1 MVDSDKNGINNNND
15 TVEDMDDLDAYI
27 AARDQQEPGFAALV
41 EAALQRRR
49 EARARGEDPNA
60 EPEED
65 EADKTEEQSTA
76 SHTKR

>member
-1 MVDSDKNGINNNND
+1 MVDSDKNGINNNDD

-27 AARDQQEPGFAALV
+27 AERDKREPGFAALV

-60 EPEED
+60 EPDED
-65 EADKTEEQSTA
+65 EANKSVVQPTA
-76 SHTKR
+76 PHTKR